1 MPTRSTA
8 ANPTHTEF
16 LLPDAAPL
24 PHAGELLWEEFLK
37 PAGISQRVAAERMG
51 MTRNRLNEVIRGK
64 RGVSADTALRLAAL
78 LDMSP
83 EFWMR
88 AQMAWDLWHARQT
101 IAGDL
106 VEIPKRRTTVKR
118 RGRPRKTSAA

>member
-1 MPTRSTA
+1 MPTRSSA
-8 ANPTHTEF
+8 ASPTHTEF

-78 LDMSP
+78 FDMSP

-88 AQMAWDLWHARQT
+88 AQMAWDLWHARKA
-101 IAGDL
+101 IAGEL
-106 VEIPKRRTTVKR
+106 VEIPKRRAAGR
-118 RGRPRKTSAA
+118 RQGRPRKTSAA